1 MLKFSVIISI
11 YESNVPELLRA
22 ALDSILNQTLLPDE
36 ILIVADGPVPVLL
49 EQEVQ
54 SLRLKVQSLSSPLL
68 EGKGVLE
75 VTYLPLEMHGGLGEA
90 MRRAVEVAKGDFVAR
105 MDADDICL
113 PDRFEKQ
120 MKCFEEDA
128 DLSIVGGQISEFS
141 GDTDNITGRRVVP
154 RNHTKIAKF
163 MRSRNGMNHM
173 TVIIKKKDLLEAGN
187 YQPFYLLEDYFLWV
201 RMLQHGCK
209 FKNIEEDAVL
219 VSAGKELMDRR
230 GGYKYFRT
238 QCQVF
243 KYMLDTGFI
252 SYWRYIL
259 NLTERGIV
267 HVLMPVP
274 IRSLFY
280 RLFLRN

>member
-1 MLKFSVIISI
+1 MKLTVVVPI
-11 YESNVPELLRA
+11 YKNNDAQQLCVSLDSLLR
-22 ALDSILNQTLLPDE
+22 QTLLPNE
-36 ILIVADGPVPVLL
+36 ILVVADGPVSTEL
-49 EQEVQ
+49 EREVE
-54 SLRLKVQSLSSPLL
+54 RLKVKVQRSKLPI
-68 EGKGVLE
+68 E
-75 VTYLPLEMHGGLGEA
+75 VNYQKFEQNEGLGEA
-90 MRRAVEVAKGDFVAR
+90 MRKAVFVVKGDYIAR

-113 PDRFEKQ
+113 PNRFEKQ
-120 MKCFEEDA
+120 MKCFEKNA
-128 DLSIVGGQISEFS
+128 NLSVVGGQIAEFD
-141 GDTDNITGRRVVP
+141 GDVKIITGRRVVP
-154 RNHTKIAKF
+154 REHADIAKF

-173 TVIIKKKDLLEAGN
+173 TVIIKKKDLLEVGN

>member
-1 MLKFSVIISI
+1 MTLTAIIPVYQNNTASQFSEAVKSV
-11 YESNVPELLRA
+11 YQ
-22 ALDSILNQTLLPDE
+22 QTLLPDE
-36 ILIVADGPVPVLL
+36 ILVVADGPVPPDVEAVIEIVKSKVVNDKIHIEVNYL
-49 EQEVQ
+49 EIEENV
-54 SLRLKVQSLSSPLL
+54 
-68 EGKGVLE
+68 
-75 VTYLPLEMHGGLGEA
+75 GLGEA
-90 MRRAVEVAKGDFVAR
+90 MRQAVLLAKGDYIAR

-113 PDRFEKQ
+113 PDRFERQ
-120 MKCFEEDA
+120 MKCFEEDP
-128 DLSIVGGQISEFS
+128 DLSIVGGQISEFDRVIS
-141 GDTDNITGRRVVP
+141 NISGRRVVP
-154 RNHTKIAKF
+154 LEHDKIARF
-163 MRSRNGMNHM
+163 MKSRNGMNHM
-173 TVIIKKKDLLEAGN
+173 TVIIKKKDLIDAGN
-187 YQPFYLLEDYFLWV
+187 YQPFFLLEDYYLWV

-209 FKNIEEDAVL
+209 FRNIGDDVVL

-230 GGYKYFRT
+230 GGYEYFLR

-252 SYWRYIL
+252 SYWRYTL